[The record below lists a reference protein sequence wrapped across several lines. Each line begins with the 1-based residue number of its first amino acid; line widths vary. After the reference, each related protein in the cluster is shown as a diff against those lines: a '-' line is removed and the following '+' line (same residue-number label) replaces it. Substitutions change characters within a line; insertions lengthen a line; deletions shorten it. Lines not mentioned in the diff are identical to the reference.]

1 MKKLQTW
8 QKVLLIIFYPVGIV
22 YFIIWLVN
30 KNKQPSNLEIVKEM
44 YSNVVGT
51 TYANENGTSRQ
62 SYIVKLK
69 AGDDLLFKPAPTKEY
84 PDSIGVFTKAGGQ
97 IGVVNYQ
104 IINELRGLYT
114 NNKVSVTVHQVLHS
128 ERGLGV
134 SMLIKI
140 YK

>member
-30 KNKQPSNLEIVKEM
+30 KNKQPSNLEIIKEM

-51 TYANENGTSRQ
+51 TYPNENGTIRQ
-62 SYIVKLK
+62 NYIVKLK

-84 PDSIGVFTKAGGQ
+84 PDSIGVFTKSGGQ

-104 IINELRGLYT
+104 VINELRGLYT